1 MLTQLVVR
9 SCVADTGGS
18 QVCVLLTQVVV
29 RSVCVADKV
38 VVRSV
43 CVADTG
49 IGQVVCF

>member
-1 MLTQLVVR
+1 MLLTRWWSGL
-9 SCVADTGGS
+9 
-18 QVCVLLTQVVV
+18 VLLTQVVV

-43 CVADTG
+43 CVADNG